1 MDIPFIDLDAQEK
14 VIGKKLE
21 GAVETVLQ
29 HKKFI
34 NGPEVSVFE
43 ESLAKFAN
51 VNNAITCG
59 SGTDALLLPLMAIG
73 VGEGDAV
80 FVPSFTFVATAEVVS
95 LLKATPF
102 FVDVDMK
109 TFNIDPEIFI
119 ELNESIQSEVLQLLS
134 IDSLIKIIKRLES
147 DNAIKIL
154 ENLSKEVKEKV
165 LEKLPPKDKFLL
177 QEGLSYPEDSAAR
190 IMQREF
196 TAVPSNWT
204 VGQTI
209 DYLRENKDLPEEFLE
224 IFIVDNEFKPI
235 GTVPSSRVL
244 RTSRDLKMNSI
255 MREMPV
261 LISVNMDK
269 EEVGL
274 TFENYNLVSAG
285 VVNKENKLVG
295 MITAD
300 DVVTVVQEEAEE
312 DALRLAG
319 VGDEE
324 ITDSVMLKTKRR
336 FNWLLLNLFT
346 ALLAT
351 WVISFFGA
359 SIEQMVALAF
369 LMPIVASMG
378 GNAGM
383 QTLAVTI
390 RAIATKE
397 LSKSN
402 FNRVVGK
409 EFLIGILNGI
419 IFAIITAI
427 IVQLWFKE
435 LNLSILI
442 GISMVLNMI
451 VAGLFGILVPVSLK
465 KLNIDPALA
474 SSVFVT
480 TITDVIGFLSFLGLG
495 SFYFLN

>member
-1 MDIPFIDLDAQEK
+1 MTLVKSTGNKKVNLDFNKEFIDTFSDKIQSNDIQFVNQTLKDLHESDVANLIENLSNESRT
-14 VIGKKLE
+14 KLIE
-21 GAVETVLQ
+21 IE
-29 HKKFI
+29 
-34 NGPEVSVFE
+34 
-43 ESLAKFAN
+43 
-51 VNNAITCG
+51 
-59 SGTDALLLPLMAIG
+59 
-73 VGEGDAV
+73 
-80 FVPSFTFVATAEVVS
+80 
-95 LLKATPF
+95 
-102 FVDVDMK
+102 
-109 TFNIDPEIFI
+109 TFNIDPDIFI

-134 IDSLIKIIKRLES
+134 VDSIINIIKRLES
-147 DNAIKIL
+147 DDSIKIL
-154 ENLSKEVKEKV
+154 ENLEKNKKKLV

-177 QEGLSYPEDSAAR
+177 EEGLSYPEDSAAR

-196 TAVPSNWT
+196 TAVPSNWS

-209 DYLRENKDLPEEFLE
+209 DYVRENKNLPKEFLE
-224 IFIVDNEFKPI
+224 IFIVDSDFKPI

-244 RTSRDLKMNSI
+244 RTARESKMNSI
-255 MREMPV
+255 MTEMPV

-269 EEVGL
+269 EEVGH
-274 TFENYNLVSAG
+274 TFENYSLVSAG
-285 VVNKENKLVG
+285 VVNKSNKLVG

-312 DALRLAG
+312 DVLRLAG

-324 ITDSVMLKTKRR
+324 ITDSVIVKTKRR

-351 WVISFFGA
+351 WVISNFGA

-397 LSKSN
+397 LSSSN
-402 FNRVVGK
+402 FNKVVGK
-409 EFLIGILNGI
+409 EFVIGILNGI
-419 IFAIITAI
+419 IFAIITAA

-435 LNLSILI
+435 TSLSMLI
-442 GISMVLNMI
+442 AASMILNMI

-465 KLNIDPALA
+465 KMNIDPALA

-495 SFYFLN
+495 SYYFF

>member
-1 MDIPFIDLDAQEK
+1 MALPKSAETKKVNLDFNKEFISTFTQNIER
-14 VIGKKLE
+14 GN
-21 GAVETVLQ
+21 VE
-29 HKKFI
+29 FI
-34 NGPEVSVFE
+34 NQTLKDLHEADVANLIENLTPDTRVKLIEI
-43 ESLAKFAN
+43 ES
-51 VNNAITCG
+51 
-59 SGTDALLLPLMAIG
+59 
-73 VGEGDAV
+73 
-80 FVPSFTFVATAEVVS
+80 
-95 LLKATPF
+95 
-102 FVDVDMK
+102 
-109 TFNIDPEIFI
+109 FNIDPEIFI

-154 ENLSKEVKEKV
+154 ENLTKEIKEKV

-177 QEGLSYPEDSAAR
+177 QEGLSYPKDSAAR

-209 DYLRENKDLPEEFLE
+209 DYLREEKDLPEEFLE
-224 IFIVDNEFKPI
+224 IFIVDNDFKPI

-244 RTSRDLKMNSI
+244 RTARDLKMNSI
-255 MREMPV
+255 MTEMPV

-409 EFLIGILNGI
+409 EFLIGILNGV
-419 IFAIITAI
+419 IFAIITAV
-427 IVQLWFKE
+427 IVQFWFKDI
-435 LNLSILI
+435 NLSLLI
-442 GISMVLNMI
+442 GISMILNMI

-465 KLNIDPALA
+465 KFNIDPALA

-495 SFYFLN
+495 SYYFLN

>member
-1 MDIPFIDLDAQEK
+1 MALPKSREAKKVNLDFNKE
-14 VIGKKLE
+14 
-21 GAVETVLQ
+21 
-29 HKKFI
+29 FI
-34 NGPEVSVFE
+34 NTFTQNI
-43 ESLAKFAN
+43 ESKNVEFINQTLKDLHEADVAN
-51 VNNAITCG
+51 LIENLNPDTRNKLIEIE
-59 SGTDALLLPLMAIG
+59 S
-73 VGEGDAV
+73 
-80 FVPSFTFVATAEVVS
+80 
-95 LLKATPF
+95 
-102 FVDVDMK
+102 
-109 TFNIDPEIFI
+109 FNIDPEIFI

-134 IDSLIKIIKRLES
+134 IESLIKLIKRLES

-209 DYLRENKDLPEEFLE
+209 DYLREDKDLPEEFLE
-224 IFIVDNEFKPI
+224 IFIVDNDFKPI

-244 RTSRDLKMNSI
+244 RTSRDSKMNSI

-435 LNLSILI
+435 INLSLLI
-442 GISMVLNMI
+442 GISMILNMI

>member
-1 MDIPFIDLDAQEK
+1 MTIPKSREAKKVNLDFNKE
-14 VIGKKLE
+14 
-21 GAVETVLQ
+21 
-29 HKKFI
+29 FI
-34 NGPEVSVFE
+34 NTFTQNIENRNVEFINQTLKDLHEADVANLIENLNPEVRNKLIE
-43 ESLAKFAN
+43 IES
-51 VNNAITCG
+51 
-59 SGTDALLLPLMAIG
+59 
-73 VGEGDAV
+73 
-80 FVPSFTFVATAEVVS
+80 
-95 LLKATPF
+95 
-102 FVDVDMK
+102 
-109 TFNIDPEIFI
+109 FNLDPEIFI

-209 DYLRENKDLPEEFLE
+209 DYLREEKDLPEEFLE
-224 IFIVDNEFKPI
+224 IFIVDNDFKPI

-255 MREMPV
+255 MTEMPV

-312 DALRLAG
+312 DALRMAG

-435 LNLSILI
+435 LNLSFLI
-442 GISMVLNMI
+442 GISMILNMI

>member
-1 MDIPFIDLDAQEK
+1 MSLVKSIGNKKVNLDFNKE
-14 VIGKKLE
+14 
-21 GAVETVLQ
+21 
-29 HKKFI
+29 FI
-34 NGPEVSVFE
+34 NIFSEKIKNADVSFINQTLKDLHPSDTANLIE
-43 ESLAKFAN
+43 NLSETSRAKL
-51 VNNAITCG
+51 IELE
-59 SGTDALLLPLMAIG
+59 D
-73 VGEGDAV
+73 
-80 FVPSFTFVATAEVVS
+80 
-95 LLKATPF
+95 
-102 FVDVDMK
+102 
-109 TFNIDPEIFI
+109 FNIEPEIFI
-119 ELNESIQSEVLQLLS
+119 EINESIQSEVLQILS
-134 IDSLIKIIKRLES
+134 IDSISKIIKRLES
-147 DNAIKIL
+147 DDIIKIL
-154 ENLSKEVKEKV
+154 ENLEPEKEKV
-165 LEKLPPKDKFLL
+165 LDKLPPKDRFLL
-177 QEGLSYPEDSAAR
+177 EEGLSFPEDSAAR

-196 TAVPSNWT
+196 TAVPSDWT

-209 DYLRENKDLPEEFLE
+209 DYLRENKELPQEFLE
-224 IFIVDNEFKPI
+224 IFIVNNEFKPI

-244 RTSRDLKMNSI
+244 RTSRDSKMNSI

-269 EEVGL
+269 EEVGH

-300 DVVTVVQEEAEE
+300 DVFTVVQEEAEE
-312 DALRLAG
+312 DVLRLAG

-324 ITDSVMLKTKRR
+324 ITDSVLVKTKRR

-351 WVISFFGA
+351 WVISLFGA

-397 LSKSN
+397 LSSGN
-402 FNRVVGK
+402 FNKIVGK

-435 LNLSILI
+435 LSLSLLI

-465 KLNIDPALA
+465 KMNIDPALA

-480 TITDVIGFLSFLGLG
+480 TITDVIGFLSFRNWVILFFKLKII
-495 SFYFLN
+495 Y

>member
-1 MDIPFIDLDAQEK
+1 MALLKSTGNKKVNLDFNKE
-14 VIGKKLE
+14 
-21 GAVETVLQ
+21 
-29 HKKFI
+29 FI
-34 NGPEVSVFE
+34 NTFSEKIENGNIEFINQTLKDLHEADV
-43 ESLAKFAN
+43 AN
-51 VNNAITCG
+51 LIENLNPNTRIKLIELEA
-59 SGTDALLLPLMAIG
+59 
-73 VGEGDAV
+73 
-80 FVPSFTFVATAEVVS
+80 
-95 LLKATPF
+95 
-102 FVDVDMK
+102 
-109 TFNIDPEIFI
+109 FNINPEIFV

-134 IDSLIKIIKRLES
+134 IDSIIKIIKRLES

-154 ENLSKEVKEKV
+154 ENLEKDTKEKV
-165 LEKLPPKDKFLL
+165 LDKLPPKDKFLL
-177 QEGLSYPEDSAAR
+177 EEGLSYPEDSAAR

-209 DYLRENKDLPEEFLE
+209 DYLREDKDLPEEFLE
-224 IFIVDNEFKPI
+224 IFIVDNDFKPI

-255 MREMPV
+255 MIEMPV
-261 LISVNMDK
+261 LISANMDK
-269 EEVGL
+269 EEVGH

-285 VVNKENKLVG
+285 VVNKNNKLVG

-351 WVISFFGA
+351 WVISNFGA

-419 IFAIITAI
+419 IFAIITAV
-427 IVQLWFKE
+427 IVQLWFKQ
-435 LNLSILI
+435 LNLSFLI
-442 GISMVLNMI
+442 GVSMILNMI

-480 TITDVIGFLSFLGLG
+480 TITDVIGFLS
-495 SFYFLN
+495 

>member
-1 MDIPFIDLDAQEK
+1 MSLIKSTGGTKVNFDFNKDFISIFSDKINVGDL
-14 VIGKKLE
+14 
-21 GAVETVLQ
+21 
-29 HKKFI
+29 KFI
-34 NGPEVSVFE
+34 NQTLKDLHPSDVANLIENLS
-43 ESLAKFAN
+43 SDTRAKLIEIEAFS
-51 VNNAITCG
+51 I
-59 SGTDALLLPLMAIG
+59 
-73 VGEGDAV
+73 E
-80 FVPSFTFVATAEVVS
+80 
-95 LLKATPF
+95 
-102 FVDVDMK
+102 
-109 TFNIDPEIFI
+109 PEIFI
-119 ELNESIQSEVLQLLS
+119 EINDSIQSEVLQLLS
-134 IDSLIKIIKRLES
+134 TDSIAKILKRLES
-147 DNAIKIL
+147 DNSIAIL
-154 ENLSKEVKEKV
+154 ENLESDKKSSV
-165 LEKLPPKDKFLL
+165 LDKLPPKDRFLL
-177 QEGLSYPEDSAAR
+177 EEGLSYPEDSAAR
-190 IMQREF
+190 LMQREF
-196 TAVPSNWT
+196 TAVPSDWS

-224 IFIVDNEFKPI
+224 IFIVDNDFKPI

-244 RTSRDLKMNSI
+244 RAPRDKKMSLI

-261 LISVNMDK
+261 LIPVNMDK
-269 EEVGL
+269 EEVGQA
-274 TFENYNLVSAG
+274 FEDYNLVSAG
-285 VVNKENKLVG
+285 VVNKNDKLVG

-312 DALRLAG
+312 DVLRLAG

-324 ITDSVMLKTKRR
+324 ITDSVIVKTKRR

-351 WVISFFGA
+351 WVISKFGA

-397 LSKSN
+397 LSSGN

-409 EFLIGILNGI
+409 EFLIGVLNGI
-419 IFAIITAI
+419 IFAIITAA
-427 IVQLWFKE
+427 IVQVWFKE
-435 LNLSILI
+435 INLSFLI
-442 GISMVLNMI
+442 AVSMILNMI

-480 TITDVIGFLSFLGLG
+480 TITDVIGFLSFLGIG
-495 SFYFLN
+495 SYLFLN

>member
-1 MDIPFIDLDAQEK
+1 MTLVKLTRNQKVNIDFNKD
-14 VIGKKLE
+14 
-21 GAVETVLQ
+21 
-29 HKKFI
+29 FI
-34 NGPEVSVFE
+34 NTFSKKIQSNDIQFVNQTLKDLH
-43 ESLAKFAN
+43 ESDVAN
-51 VNNAITCG
+51 LIENLSDETRTKLIEIEA
-59 SGTDALLLPLMAIG
+59 
-73 VGEGDAV
+73 
-80 FVPSFTFVATAEVVS
+80 
-95 LLKATPF
+95 
-102 FVDVDMK
+102 
-109 TFNIDPEIFI
+109 FNIDPDIFI

-134 IDSLIKIIKRLES
+134 IDSIINIIRRLES
-147 DNAIKIL
+147 DDSIKIL
-154 ENLSKEVKEKV
+154 ENLDKEKKESV
-165 LEKLPPKDKFLL
+165 LEKLPPRDKFLL
-177 QEGLSYPEDSAAR
+177 EEGLSYPEDSAAR

-196 TAVPSNWT
+196 TAVPSNWS

-209 DYLRENKDLPEEFLE
+209 DYLRENKDLPKEFLE
-224 IFIVDNEFKPI
+224 IFVVDNDFKPV

-244 RTSRDLKMNSI
+244 RSSREAKMNSI
-255 MREMPV
+255 MSEMPV
-261 LISVNMDK
+261 LIPVIMDK
-269 EEVGL
+269 EEVGH
-274 TFENYNLVSAG
+274 TFETYSLVSAG
-285 VVNKENKLVG
+285 VINKDNKLVG

-312 DALRLAG
+312 DVLRLAG

-324 ITDSVMLKTKRR
+324 ITDSVIVKTKRR

-351 WVISFFGA
+351 WVISNFGA

-390 RAIATKE
+390 RAIAKKE
-397 LSKSN
+397 LSSTN

-409 EFLIGILNGI
+409 EFVIGVLNGI
-419 IFAIITAI
+419 IFAIITAA

-435 LNLSILI
+435 TNLSMLI
-442 GISMVLNMI
+442 GVSMILNMI

-495 SFYFLN
+495 SYYFLN

>member
-1 MDIPFIDLDAQEK
+1 MSLIKSIGGKNVNFDFNKEFLSIFSDKIKSSDI
-14 VIGKKLE
+14 
-21 GAVETVLQ
+21 
-29 HKKFI
+29 KFI
-34 NGPEVSVFE
+34 NQTLEDLHPSDVANLIENLSSETRAKLLEIE
-43 ESLAKFAN
+43 EF
-51 VNNAITCG
+51 
-59 SGTDALLLPLMAIG
+59 D
-73 VGEGDAV
+73 
-80 FVPSFTFVATAEVVS
+80 
-95 LLKATPF
+95 
-102 FVDVDMK
+102 
-109 TFNIDPEIFI
+109 IDPEIFVEI
-119 ELNESIQSEVLQLLS
+119 NESIQTEILQLLS
-134 IDSLIKIIKRLES
+134 SESIAKIIKRLES
-147 DNAIKIL
+147 DNAISII
-154 ENLSKEVKEKV
+154 ENLNKEKKNSV
-165 LEKLPPKDKFLL
+165 LDKLPPKDRFLL
-177 QEGLSYPEDSAAR
+177 EEGLSYPEDSAAR

-196 TAVPSNWT
+196 TAVPSDWS

-209 DYLRENKDLPEEFLE
+209 DYLRESKDLPEEFLE
-224 IFIVDNEFKPI
+224 IFVVNNEFKPI
-235 GTVPSSRVL
+235 GIVPSSRVL
-244 RTSRDLKMNSI
+244 RTPREKKMNSI

-269 EEVGL
+269 EEVGH

-285 VVNKENKLVG
+285 VVNKNNKLVG

-312 DALRLAG
+312 DVLRLAG

-324 ITDSVMLKTKRR
+324 ITDSVLIKTKRR

-351 WVISFFGA
+351 WVISLFGA

-397 LSKSN
+397 LSSGN
-402 FNRVVGK
+402 FNKIVGK

-419 IFAIITAI
+419 IFAIITAV
-427 IVQLWFKE
+427 IVQLWFLEFK
-435 LNLSILI
+435 LSLLI

-480 TITDVIGFLSFLGLG
+480 TITDVIGFLSFLGIG
-495 SFYFLN
+495 SFFFLN

>member
-1 MDIPFIDLDAQEK
+1 MTLVKSTGNKKVNLDFNKE
-14 VIGKKLE
+14 
-21 GAVETVLQ
+21 
-29 HKKFI
+29 FI
-34 NGPEVSVFE
+34 NTFSEKIQSSDIGFINQTLKDLHEADIANLIENLSSETRVKLIELE
-43 ESLAKFAN
+43 E
-51 VNNAITCG
+51 
-59 SGTDALLLPLMAIG
+59 
-73 VGEGDAV
+73 
-80 FVPSFTFVATAEVVS
+80 
-95 LLKATPF
+95 
-102 FVDVDMK
+102 
-109 TFNIDPEIFI
+109 FNIDPDIFI
-119 ELNESIQSEVLQLLS
+119 ELNESIQGEVLQLLS
-134 IDSLIKIIKRLES
+134 TESIINIIKRLES
-147 DNAIKIL
+147 DDSIKIL
-154 ENLSKEVKEKV
+154 ENLEKNKKKTV

-177 QEGLSYPEDSAAR
+177 EEGLSYPEDSAAR

-196 TAVPSNWT
+196 TAVPSNWS

-209 DYLRENKDLPEEFLE
+209 DYLRENKDLPKEFLE
-224 IFIVDNEFKPI
+224 IFIVDNDFKPI

-244 RTSRDLKMNSI
+244 RTSRDSKMNSI
-255 MREMPV
+255 MAEMPV

-269 EEVGL
+269 EEVGH
-274 TFENYNLVSAG
+274 TFESYNLVSAG
-285 VVNKENKLVG
+285 VVNKDNKLVG

-324 ITDSVMLKTKRR
+324 ITDSVIVKTKRR

-351 WVISFFGA
+351 WVISNFGA

-390 RAIATKE
+390 RAIAKKE
-397 LSKSN
+397 LSTSN
-402 FNRVVGK
+402 FNRVVAK
-409 EFLIGILNGI
+409 EFIIGILNGV
-419 IFAIITAI
+419 IFAIITAV
-427 IVQLWFKE
+427 IVHLWFKE
-435 LNLSILI
+435 INLSLLI
-442 GISMVLNMI
+442 GVSMILNMI

-465 KLNIDPALA
+465 KMNIDPALA

-495 SFYFLN
+495 SYYFLN

>member
-1 MDIPFIDLDAQEK
+1 MSLVKSIG
-14 VIGKKLE
+14 GKKVNFDFNKDFISIFSDKIKVGDL
-21 GAVETVLQ
+21 
-29 HKKFI
+29 KFI
-34 NGPEVSVFE
+34 NQTLKDLHPSDVANLIENLTVDTRAKLIEIE
-43 ESLAKFAN
+43 E
-51 VNNAITCG
+51 
-59 SGTDALLLPLMAIG
+59 
-73 VGEGDAV
+73 
-80 FVPSFTFVATAEVVS
+80 
-95 LLKATPF
+95 
-102 FVDVDMK
+102 
-109 TFNIDPEIFI
+109 FNIDPDIFI
-119 ELNESIQSEVLQLLS
+119 EINESIQSEVLQLLS
-134 IDSLIKIIKRLES
+134 TDSIAKILKRLES
-147 DNAIKIL
+147 DNAIAIL
-154 ENLSKEVKEKV
+154 ENLEADKKNAV
-165 LEKLPPKDKFLL
+165 LDKLPPKDRFLL
-177 QEGLSYPEDSAAR
+177 EEGLSYPEDSAAR

-196 TAVPSNWT
+196 TAVPSNWS

-209 DYLRENKDLPEEFLE
+209 DYLRENKDLPEEFSE
-224 IFIVDNEFKPI
+224 IFIVDNDFKPI

-244 RTSRDLKMNSI
+244 RTSRDSKMNTI

-269 EEVGL
+269 EEVGY
-274 TFENYNLVSAG
+274 TFETYNLLSVG
-285 VVNKENKLVG
+285 VINKNNKLVG

-324 ITDSVMLKTKRR
+324 ITDSVFVKTKRR

-351 WVISFFGA
+351 WVISKFGA
-359 SIEQMVALAF
+359 SIEEMVALAF

-383 QTLAVTI
+383 QTLTVTI
-390 RAIATKE
+390 RAIARKE
-397 LSKSN
+397 LSESN
-402 FNRVVGK
+402 FNNVVTK
-409 EFLIGILNGI
+409 EFFIGILNGI

-427 IVQLWFKE
+427 IVQFWFKE
-435 LNLSILI
+435 INLSLLI
-442 GISMVLNMI
+442 AISMVLNMI

-480 TITDVIGFLSFLGLG
+480 TITDVIGFLSFLGIG
-495 SFYFLN
+495 SYFLIN